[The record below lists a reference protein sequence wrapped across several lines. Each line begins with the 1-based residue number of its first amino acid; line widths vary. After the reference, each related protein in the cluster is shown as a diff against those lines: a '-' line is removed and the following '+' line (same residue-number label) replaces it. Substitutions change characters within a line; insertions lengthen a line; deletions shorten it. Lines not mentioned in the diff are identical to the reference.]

1 MWEAVNKID
10 LLTEKMKGLEKQID
24 EQGEVI
30 KELKASSSKDGSS
43 SDGSKVCGASSRSKT
58 CKSKADRNKEEK
70 ERQFRLLKERLK
82 DKESSES
89 GAASTGESEDGLNLK
104 ALEKKMGRKKKS
116 KCKKREAALL
126 KEAGARF
133 PDQDFSAT
141 SSSGTDTD
149 SGRDRCRHKRKVKSG
164 AGIKKRPVVRT
175 ELWPHTVANEE
186 DGEEVT
192 CDSIS
197 LAKFYSCF
205 TLIMLDCRRSES
217 KGRTTLLHAV
227 SLVLEALFWAEART
241 FHNLIMV
248 KIEQDRLSWS
258 DDFTA
263 LAEAFIDKK
272 VRGSIKSK
280 GTATAGK
287 HYG

>member
-1 MWEAVNKID
+1 
-10 LLTEKMKGLEKQID
+10 
-24 EQGEVI
+24 
-30 KELKASSSKDGSS
+30 
-43 SDGSKVCGASSRSKT
+43 
-58 CKSKADRNKEEK
+58 
-70 ERQFRLLKERLK
+70 
-82 DKESSES
+82 
-89 GAASTGESEDGLNLK
+89 
-104 ALEKKMGRKKKS
+104 MGRKKKS
-116 KCKKREAALL
+116 KCKKREAVLL

-164 AGIKKRPVVRT
+164 ASIKKRPVVRT

-217 KGRTTLLHAV
+217 RGRTTLLHAV

-287 HYG
+287 SGWYGKSSGSYGKKGSYGYSSNSSKYSSRNKPVYNSVCKQWNFTTCTYGERCNRWHMCWTCAEAGKIGEAHKASSHDKANARPRQTEQRP